1 MQNHQEILDILK
13 GSVLTRGMTEEE
25 TRALLASSRVR
36 LRSLAKGEI
45 VFHEGDTPRGLY
57 LLIEGALVIK
67 KDTFSG
73 RQIFLSELEEPGE
86 MFGEVYEVLG
96 LPYDMYVEAMTSARI
111 LALESAL
118 FSLAGGDLSRPAL
131 LVQQNLMRIFARKAY
146 FMHNKIKVLASG
158 SLREKIVRFLF
169 QNLRADGVIEL
180 NVSREYL
187 AAYLAVTRPS
197 LSREFSAMV
206 RDGILEVNGRS
217 ICVVDME
224 AFEAYL

>member
-57 LLIEGALVIK
+57 LLIEGTLVIK

-96 LPYDMYVEAMTSARI
+96 LP
-111 LALESAL
+111 
-118 FSLAGGDLSRPAL
+118 
-131 LVQQNLMRIFARKAY
+131 
-146 FMHNKIKVLASG
+146 
-158 SLREKIVRFLF
+158 
-169 QNLRADGVIEL
+169 
-180 NVSREYL
+180 
-187 AAYLAVTRPS
+187 
-197 LSREFSAMV
+197 
-206 RDGILEVNGRS
+206 
-217 ICVVDME
+217 
-224 AFEAYL
+224 